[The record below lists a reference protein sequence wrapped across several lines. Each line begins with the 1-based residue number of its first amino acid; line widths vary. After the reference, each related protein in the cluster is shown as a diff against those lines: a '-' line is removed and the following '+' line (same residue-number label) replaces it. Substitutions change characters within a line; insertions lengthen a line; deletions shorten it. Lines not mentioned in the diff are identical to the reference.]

1 MKLKSFFGKPFMKKF
16 PSQVIVE
23 SCFRLSVSGSG
34 SGVVVVVVVVVDVVV
49 VFFSWKILIGLPFD
63 KKLMGLL

>member
-1 MKLKSFFGKPFMKKF
+1 MKLNSFFGKPFMKKF

-23 SCFRLSVSGSG
+23 SCFRLSVPG
-34 SGVVVVVVVVVDVVV
+34 SGVVVVVVVDVV

>member
-34 SGVVVVVVVVVDVVV
+34 VVVVDVV

>member
-34 SGVVVVVVVVVDVVV
+34 VVVVVVVVVVDVV

>member
-1 MKLKSFFGKPFMKKF
+1 MKLNSFFGKPFMKKF

-34 SGVVVVVVVVVDVVV
+34 SGVVVVVVVDVV

>member
-34 SGVVVVVVVVVDVVV
+34 VVVVVVVVVDVV

>member
-34 SGVVVVVVVVVDVVV
+34 VVVVVVVVDVV

>member
-23 SCFRLSVSGSG
+23 SCLRLSVSGA
-34 SGVVVVVVVVVDVVV
+34 GVVVVVVVDVV

>member
-34 SGVVVVVVVVVDVVV
+34 VVVVVDVV

>member
-1 MKLKSFFGKPFMKKF
+1 MKLNSFFGKPFMKKF

-34 SGVVVVVVVVVDVVV
+34 VFVVVVVDVV

>member
-34 SGVVVVVVVVVDVVV
+34 VGVVVVVVVVDVVV

>member
-34 SGVVVVVVVVVDVVV
+34 VVVVVVVDVV

>member
-1 MKLKSFFGKPFMKKF
+1 MKKF

-34 SGVVVVVVVVVDVVV
+34 SGVVVVVVVDVV

>member
-1 MKLKSFFGKPFMKKF
+1 MKLNSFFGKPFMKKF

-34 SGVVVVVVVVVDVVV
+34 VVVVVVDVV

>member
-34 SGVVVVVVVVVDVVV
+34 SGVVVVVVVDVV

>member
-1 MKLKSFFGKPFMKKF
+1 MKLNSFFGKPFMKKF

-34 SGVVVVVVVVVDVVV
+34 VVVVVVVDVV

>member
-34 SGVVVVVVVVVDVVV
+34 VVVVVVVVDIV

>member
-23 SCFRLSVSGSG
+23 SCFRLNVSSSGSG
-34 SGVVVVVVVVVDVVV
+34 VVVVVVVVDVVV

>member
-34 SGVVVVVVVVVDVVV
+34 VVVVVVDVV